1 MRIAPLPISHKSPMV
16 APTASQIACRA
27 SVIEDCHS
35 AAEGCAFCCSCRP
48 VWSSTSPAT
57 DCRLNQQKIGN
68 HQEAGQTPQT
78 GKRTQVNLEETLG
91 KIVELSREELHIVRK
106 RGEEKTAARDHGHD
120 FHEMQRAADRLD
132 HYAHLLR
139 KLHDS
144 ELGLHWRHESM
155 HDTAH
160 SS

>member
-1 MRIAPLPISHKSPMV
+1 M
-16 APTASQIACRA
+16 
-27 SVIEDCHS
+27 
-35 AAEGCAFCCSCRP
+35 
-48 VWSSTSPAT
+48 
-57 DCRLNQQKIGN
+57 
-68 HQEAGQTPQT
+68 
-78 GKRTQVNLEETLG
+78 NLEETLG

-139 KLHDS
+139 KLHDN
-144 ELGLHWRHESM
+144 ELGLNWRHESR
-155 HDTAH
+155 HYTAH